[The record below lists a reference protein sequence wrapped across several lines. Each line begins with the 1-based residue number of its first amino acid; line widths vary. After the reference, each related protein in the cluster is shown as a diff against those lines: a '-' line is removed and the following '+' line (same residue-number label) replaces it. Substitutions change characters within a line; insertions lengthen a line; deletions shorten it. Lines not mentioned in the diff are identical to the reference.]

1 MVRRKRLLEKVC
13 SEMTVYTSVLDNE
26 DHGNVLLVR
35 LSFPWLIFRCLYIGF
50 RAL

>member
-26 DHGNVLLVR
+26 DHGHVLLVR